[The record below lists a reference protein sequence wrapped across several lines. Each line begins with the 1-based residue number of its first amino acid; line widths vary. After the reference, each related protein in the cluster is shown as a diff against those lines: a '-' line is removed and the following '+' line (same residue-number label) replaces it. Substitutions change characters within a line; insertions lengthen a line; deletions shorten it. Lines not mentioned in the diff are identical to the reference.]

1 MNILR
6 IPRFLGLD
14 PGPYESDT
22 FEPPTTDHHSTT
34 KSANF
39 SPAAVA
45 ATTIRYRKDPST
57 GKLVSNANFH
67 RWSDG
72 SVTIQI
78 GDQHYE
84 LQSKPL
90 APPMDAK
97 PYQDH
102 LDSHTYLAY
111 PHEEA
116 QMLQTIGHMNNQFT
130 VRPNK
135 DVQDDA
141 LERLQSSLAAAARRG
156 KAGGEGIGMIETKM
170 DPELQKKQAELAEKE
185 RIKAQKRMESLA
197 AKSEQRSGRVLG
209 RGMGGGLSIDDL
221 EGGRRALGSTRKRP
235 VAAQGPRARRRRAE
249 YDSDDDDLPRGA
261 RNKEDEYD
269 LEDDFLATSD
279 EEGEEAEGDGD
290 EDEEEEEDIDD
301 GSEPDERRAKK
312 SKKESQRSH
321 MPRDDADADAEGDVD
336 NDVDDGAAPAAE
348 VTAARGKRRNV
359 IEDDDDEDE

>member
-1 MNILR
+1 MDILR
-6 IPRFLGLD
+6 IPPFLGID
-14 PGPYESDT
+14 PGPYEPET
-22 FEPPTTDHHSTT
+22 FEPPTADHHSTT

-39 SPAAVA
+39 SAAAIA
-45 ATTIRYRKDPST
+45 ATTIRYRQDPST
-57 GKLVSNANFH
+57 GKLVSNASFH

-72 SVTIQI
+72 SVTIQV

-116 QMLQTIGHMNNQFT
+116 QMLQTIGHMNNQYT

-141 LERLQSSLAAAARRG
+141 LERLQNSLAAAARRG

-221 EGGRRALGSTRKRP
+221 EGGRRAPGSTRKRP
-235 VAAQGPRARRRRAE
+235 AAAKGPRARRRRAE
-249 YDSDDDDLPRGA
+249 YDSDDDLPRGA

-279 EEGEEAEGDGD
+279 EEGEEVEGDGD
-290 EDEEEEEDIDD
+290 EDDEEEDIDE
-301 GSEPDERRAKK
+301 GSERDERPSKK
-312 SKKESQRSH
+312 SKKESRRSRT
-321 MPRDDADADAEGDVD
+321 PKEDTDAEGDVD
-336 NDVDDGAAPAAE
+336 DDAGDGAATSAE
-348 VTAARGKRRNV
+348 ASAARGKRRNV